1 MSVKL
6 KAKTPAK
13 IGSYDVLEKIGTGA
27 TGVVY
32 KGIHHITGQ
41 VVAIKVVNEDVTEDE
56 VLLKRFER
64 EFSTI
69 HLLNHPN
76 MVHGYEFARHADPPY
91 LVMEFVDGESV
102 ADIIERRGALPE
114 EEALSLIVQ
123 VAGAL
128 QDAHDHGIIHRDV
141 KPDNILVTT
150 DGQAKLSDLGL
161 AKDLSSELSLT
172 NLGRGLGTPH
182 FMAPEQVGDAKH
194 VDARCDVYGLG
205 ATLYMMVT
213 GVMPFQTRKPLITMF
228 KHKAWNQY
236 TLPRELVP
244 GLGERVDTVI
254 RRSMRAEIEERYA
267 SCVEFIAAL
276 TGRSPIGAK
285 DAKTQDAKVIV
296 SEAPARKSPESERR
310 SAVRYGSNVHG
321 ACRPLGGA
329 KYSRWIARARDISAN
344 GICLVTNRRF
354 HPQTVLVLELRGK
367 EDAEPH
373 FLLARVVRVES
384 QAPRKWLIGCRLM
397 SELSEE
403 AVQQLRETGTAPA
416 EEGK

>member
-1 MSVKL
+1 MSAKL
-6 KAKTPAK
+6 KAKAPAK
-13 IGSYDVLEKIGTGA
+13 IGSYDVLAKIGTGA
-27 TGVVY
+27 SGVVY
-32 KGIHHITGQ
+32 KGIHRITGQ
-41 VVAIKVVNEDVTEDE
+41 VVAIKVVNEEVTEDE

-76 MVHGYEFARHADPPY
+76 MVHGYEFARNAEPPY

-114 EEALSLIVQ
+114 EEAISLIVQ
-123 VAGAL
+123 VADAL

-141 KPDNILVTT
+141 KPDNILVTV

-161 AKDLSSELSLT
+161 AKDISCEVSLT
-172 NLGRGLGTPH
+172 NVGRGLGTPH

-213 GVMPFQTRKPLITMF
+213 GVMPFQTRKPLLTMF

-236 TLPRELVP
+236 TPPRELVP
-244 GLGERVDTVI
+244 GLGERVHTVI
-254 RRSMRAEIEERYA
+254 RQAMRAEVEERYA
-267 SCVEFIAAL
+267 SCLEFMAAL
-276 TGRSPIGAK
+276 TGRAPVRTD
-285 DAKTQDAKVIV
+285 DAKRQDPTVIV
-296 SEAPARKSPESERR
+296 SEAPRTPPQNERR
-310 SAVRYGSNVHG
+310 SEVRYGSSVHG
-321 ACRPLGGA
+321 ACRPLGSA

-354 HPQTVLVLELRGK
+354 HPQTVLVLELKGK
-367 EDAEPH
+367 EDHH

-384 QAPRKWLIGCRLM
+384 QAPRKWLVGCRLM
-397 SELSEE
+397 SELSDE
-403 AVQQLRETGTAPA
+403 AVQQLREAGTTPA
-416 EEGK
+416 TERK

>member
-13 IGSYDVLEKIGTGA
+13 IGSYDVLEKVGTGA

-32 KGIHHITGQ
+32 KGIHRITGQ

-56 VLLKRFER
+56 VLMQRFAR

-76 MVHGYEFARHADPPY
+76 IVHGYEFQRDAEPPY

-123 VAGAL
+123 VADAL
-128 QDAHDHGIIHRDV
+128 QDAHEHGIIHRDV
-141 KPDNILVTT
+141 KPDNILVTA

-161 AKDLSSELSLT
+161 AKDLSCELSLT

-194 VDARCDVYGLG
+194 VDTRCDVYGLG

-213 GVMPFQTRKPLITMF
+213 GVMPFQTRKPLMTMF
-228 KHKAWNQY
+228 KLKAWNQY
-236 TLPRELVP
+236 TPPRELVP
-244 GLGERVDTVI
+244 GLGARVVAAI
-254 RRSMRAEIEERYA
+254 QRAMQAEIEQRFA
-267 SCVEFIAAL
+267 SVSEFVAAL
-276 TGRSPIGAK
+276 TGK
-285 DAKTQDAKVIV
+285 DLVRAHAVRKTEPRVIV
-296 SEAPARKSPESERR
+296 SEAAPGKPAGSERR
-310 SAVRYGSNVHG
+310 SAVRYGSNLHG
-321 ACRPLGGA
+321 ACRALGGA
-329 KYSRWIARARDISAN
+329 KYARWTARARDISAN

-354 HPQTVLVLELRGK
+354 HPQTVLVLELTGK
-367 EDAEPH
+367 EDGQTQ

-384 QAPRKWLIGCRLM
+384 QAPRKWLIGCRLL
-397 SELSEE
+397 SQLSEE
-403 AVQQLRETGTAPA
+403 AVQQLREPD
-416 EEGK
+416 

>member
-6 KAKTPAK
+6 KAKIPK
-13 IGSYDVLEKIGTGA
+13 QIGSYDVLEKIGTGA
-27 TGVVY
+27 AGVVY
-32 KGIHHITGQ
+32 KGIHRITGQ

-76 MVHGYEFARHADPPY
+76 IVHGYEFARNAEPPY
-91 LVMEFVDGESV
+91 LVMEYVQGESV

-114 EEALSLIVQ
+114 EEAVSLIVQ
-123 VAGAL
+123 VADAL
-128 QDAHDHGIIHRDV
+128 QEAHDHHIIHRDV
-141 KPDNILVTT
+141 KPDNILVTA

-161 AKDLSSELSLT
+161 AKDLSSALSLT

-236 TLPRELVP
+236 TPPRELVP
-244 GLGERVDTVI
+244 GLSDRVNTVI
-254 RRSMRAEIEERYA
+254 RQAMRAEIDERYA
-267 SCVEFIAAL
+267 SCREFIAVL
-276 TGRSPIGAK
+276 TGRTPVQRNDGK
-285 DAKTQDAKVIV
+285 RQDAKVIV
-296 SEAPARKSPESERR
+296 SEAPVTPASERR

-354 HPQTVLVLELRGK
+354 HPQTVLVL
-367 EDAEPH
+367 
-373 FLLARVVRVES
+373 
-384 QAPRKWLIGCRLM
+384 
-397 SELSEE
+397 
-403 AVQQLRETGTAPA
+403 
-416 EEGK
+416 